1 MAQVCRCCSPGQQA
15 GCTRS
20 PDAASVGRPPCL
32 RLACPVPSLSQEAP
46 AQVFSFPTLS
56 EADLLSCLR
65 DMELPLTAAQLA
77 KPAPEFIVPLYETFV
92 TTLGGVSRHV
102 PARCTGQAAGAQY
115 AAAAL
120 PCSYQTPCCQH
131 PGTSGPW

>member
-1 MAQVCRCCSPGQQA
+1 MQRVQRAELLTVAQPASMAQVCWLMAQSRYQAARLLQQA
-15 GCTRS
+15 DC
-20 PDAASVGRPPCL
+20 PC
-32 RLACPVPSLSQEAP
+32 

-92 TTLGGVSRHV
+92 TTLGGVSRRVSVACVCRLCNTHI
-102 PARCTGQAAGAQY
+102 PARACR
-115 AAAAL
+115 
-120 PCSYQTPCCQH
+120 
-131 PGTSGPW
+131 